1 MHKITLSAVAAAVT
15 ATGGNQAG
23 GRPRPRGLRKEVRG
37 VRRGGECS
45 RARAYLTD
53 DPRSQD
59 PNDQL
64 EMNSE

>member
-1 MHKITLSAVAAAVT
+1 MRKITLSVAAAVI

-23 GRPRPRGLRKEVRG
+23 GRPRPRKLREEVWE

-53 DPRSQD
+53 DPRSED
-59 PNDQL
+59 PIDQL
-64 EMNSE
+64 EMNSD